1 VLSLS
6 GMDVT
11 QVRRI
16 GSDGNICTIFS
27 CT

>member
-1 VLSLS
+1 
-6 GMDVT
+6 MDVT